1 MHMWRINREL
11 QGGKAVSM
19 EKGAMV
25 TVVDKEDD
33 QCKNRGQYTR
43 GVLCS
48 FRSWQFRAHDGSRLW
63 HF

>member
-1 MHMWRINREL
+1 
-11 QGGKAVSM
+11 M

-43 GVLCS
+43 GVLWS
-48 FRSWQFRAHDGSRLW
+48 FRSWQFRAHDGSWL
-63 HF
+63 